1 MVMPKA
7 RIKDIEMYYE
17 VHGTGTP
24 LVHIGGLAGDARA
37 WARQIEHLSKHYQVI
52 CFDNRGTGRTSCPD
66 MPYSTKLFAEDTV
79 GLMDALGID
88 RAHIYGISMGGCIV
102 QEIAI
107 NHPRRVLSLIINCS
121 FAKFDRFGAR
131 ITENIMNVYKSQGAA
146 EAARHITIACYMPA
160 YFNSHK
166 EEIDAKEKAIA
177 DAQRPAHAFIHS
189 ALACLEHDSR
199 TRLGSVRVPTL
210 VNCGDSD
217 PWCSPRCSE
226 EIARLIAHARLKLYP
241 NSSHFFLNEHFDQV
255 MADILAFL
263 GTVNTAAAA

>member
-1 MVMPKA
+1 MFASKTSRCITRPMVLA
-7 RIKDIEMYYE
+7 RRWCISAAWRETHVPGRGRSSISASTIRSSASTTE
-17 VHGTGTP
+17 V
-24 LVHIGGLAGDARA
+24 LGGRA
-37 WARQIEHLSKHYQVI
+37 VPTCLIRSG
-52 CFDNRGTGRTSCPD
+52 CSPRT
-66 MPYSTKLFAEDTV
+66 
-79 GLMDALGID
+79 GLMDALGIR

-102 QEIAI
+102 QEVAI
-107 NHPRRVLSLIINCS
+107 NHPDRVLSLIINCS

-199 TRLGSVRVPTL
+199 TRLGSVRIPTL
-210 VNCGDSD
+210 VNCGD
-217 PWCSPRCSE
+217 
-226 EIARLIAHARLKLYP
+226 
-241 NSSHFFLNEHFDQV
+241 
-255 MADILAFL
+255 
-263 GTVNTAAAA
+263 

>member
-1 MVMPKA
+1 MPKA

-37 WARQIEHLSKHYQVI
+37 WARQIQHLSKHYQVI

-79 GLMDALGID
+79 GLMDALGVD

-146 EAARHITIACYMPA
+146 EAARHITIASTCPRISTA
-160 YFNSHK
+160 
-166 EEIDAKEKAIA
+166 
-177 DAQRPAHAFIHS
+177 
-189 ALACLEHDSR
+189 
-199 TRLGSVRVPTL
+199 TRKKSTPRKKQSQTHSVRHMP
-210 VNCGDSD
+210 
-217 PWCSPRCSE
+217 
-226 EIARLIAHARLKLYP
+226 
-241 NSSHFFLNEHFDQV
+241 SSIRRWPVWSTIHVHGS
-255 MADILAFL
+255 AAFVFQL
-263 GTVNTAAAA
+263 W